1 MRADTTLLWDR
12 YQKYLC
18 VTPELG
24 ISLDISRVNFP
35 SKYLTRMSPS
45 ISAAL
50 SSMAD
55 LEAGAIS
62 NLDEQRMVGHYW
74 LRCPEIAPNSN
85 ISSSIQTS
93 TKDIVRFAER
103 IRKGGRSNRHKP
115 FKRVIHVGIGGSS
128 LGAQFISEALK
139 GTSNLVTVDFLDNA
153 DPDSIYDM
161 VGLND
166 ELDQTL
172 VSVVSKSG
180 ATPTPK
186 YVERVLKAIYER
198 EGLSFSAHAVATTIA
213 GSELDKTAIAENW
226 LARFPLW
233 DWVGGR
239 TSVTSAVGLV
249 PAAIQGIDISAFLKG
264 AAAMDR
270 ITRAREVSVNPAALL
285 ALMWFWLGR
294 GRGSKDMVVVPY
306 SDRLRSMARYVQ
318 QLVMESVG
326 KRFDRSG
333 ALVEQ
338 GLTVYGNKG
347 STDQHAYF
355 QQLKEGPNDFFLII
369 VNVKKQLFEDAVDI
383 GSGMTL
389 GDYLFASS
397 EGTRNAFYELGRA
410 SITITLPD
418 ISAKTLGALI
428 ALFERAVGL
437 YAELIN
443 VNAYNQPGVDKFVAD
458 SVIEL
463 QNKIA
468 KYLLLS
474 ESPQTVEQIA
484 IGIEEVDKTEIIYK
498 ILDRLQA
505 IPIRNVFDDNA
516 LSIFGRRFWS
526 VQEPQTITND

>member
-1 MRADTTLLWDR
+1 
-12 YQKYLC
+12 
-18 VTPELG
+18 
-24 ISLDISRVNFP
+24 
-35 SKYLTRMSPS
+35 
-45 ISAAL
+45 
-50 SSMAD
+50 
-55 LEAGAIS
+55 
-62 NLDEQRMVGHYW
+62 
-74 LRCPEIAPNSN
+74 
-85 ISSSIQTS
+85 
-93 TKDIVRFAER
+93 
-103 IRKGGRSNRHKP
+103 
-115 FKRVIHVGIGGSS
+115 
-128 LGAQFISEALK
+128 
-139 GTSNLVTVDFLDNA
+139 
-153 DPDSIYDM
+153 
-161 VGLND
+161 
-166 ELDQTL
+166 
-172 VSVVSKSG
+172 
-180 ATPTPK
+180 
-186 YVERVLKAIYER
+186 
-198 EGLSFSAHAVATTIA
+198 
-213 GSELDKTAIAENW
+213 
-226 LARFPLW
+226 
-233 DWVGGR
+233 
-239 TSVTSAVGLV
+239 
-249 PAAIQGIDISAFLKG
+249 
-264 AAAMDR
+264 
-270 ITRAREVSVNPAALL
+270 
-285 ALMWFWLGR
+285 
-294 GRGSKDMVVVPY
+294 MVVVPY

-505 IPIRNVFDDNA
+505 IPNRNVFDDNA